1 MIFFYIIT
9 PTFERRELL
18 AQNLNSVV
26 SQSYPH
32 FLHLV
37 IDDSK
42 TTNSWDFL
50 QSIGENSCQ
59 KFFKNDTNQWVNFSR
74 NRAIDWVMKN
84 QNQDFENYII
94 FLDDD
99 DFLSENTLAE
109 MAQNIE
115 KNPQKWIVTERVYK
129 NGNSITKAKNGE
141 GKYNYVKDFL
151 LWHYFSGD
159 ATHWISTEILGETRF
174 FRDVKNGEEWGFFLE
189 LATKTYF
196 YFLYHK
202 STITSGYLVGGLTQ
216 QAFASKID
224 LPFRRKMMQRMW
236 RMIRTNF
243 PEIFPTK
250 LMLLYIYFLPIIH
263 PISKFSL
270 KIIRKILKKFS

>member
-18 AQNLNSVV
+18 QKNLDSVA

-37 IDDSK
+37 IDDSS
-42 TTNSWDFL
+42 TMNSWDFL
-50 QSIGENSCQ
+50 RALPENSCQ
-59 KFFKNDTNQWVNFSR
+59 KFVRNETNQWVNFSR
-74 NRAIDWVMKN
+74 NRALDWVM
-84 QNQDFENYII
+84 QNTDSDFQNYII

-99 DFLSENTLAE
+99 DFLAENVLTE
-109 MAQNIE
+109 MAQKIE
-115 KNPQKWIVTERVYK
+115 KNPQKWIVTERAFE
-129 NGNSITKAKNGE
+129 NGNIITKAKNGE
-141 GKYNYVKDFL
+141 WEYNYVRDFL
-151 LWHYFSGD
+151 LGNNFSGD

-174 FRDVKNGEEWGFFLE
+174 FRDVKNAEEWGFFLE

-202 STITSGYLVGGLTQ
+202 STITSGYLADGLTQ

-224 LPFRRKMMQRMW
+224 LPFRRKMMRRMW
-236 RMIRTNF
+236 WMIRTNF

-250 LMLLYIYFLPIIH
+250 SILLYIYFLPIVH
-263 PISKFSL
+263 QISKFSL
-270 KIIRKILKKFS
+270 KIIRKIIKKFS